1 MNDAAS
7 DTLTST
13 TVGLRVARAD
23 YADPRQAEAVVALL
37 DVYARD
43 SMGGGEALPADVRE
57 RLLLGLAAHPS
68 AFSLLAWEGETP
80 IGLTNCFTLYSTFAA
95 APLVNIHDIVTHPE
109 HRRKG
114 VARALF
120 AGIEAEARAI
130 GACKVTL
137 EVLSGN
143 VGAKA
148 LYASLGYGDYV
159 LEPAAGHALYWQK
172 RLT

>member
-1 MNDAAS
+1 VSGNAP
-7 DTLTST
+7 DTLTGT
-13 TVGLRVARAD
+13 TSGLRLARAD
-23 YADPRQAEAVVALL
+23 YADACDADAVVTLL
-37 DVYARD
+37 DLYARD
-43 SMGGGEALPADVRE
+43 PMGGGEALPADVRA
-57 RLLLGLAAHPS
+57 RLVPGLAAQPG

-80 IGLTNCFTLYSTFAA
+80 VGLTNCFTLYSTFAA
-95 APLVNIHDIVTHPE
+95 APLINIHDIVTHPD

-120 AGIEAEARAI
+120 AGIEARARSI

-143 VGAKA
+143 LAAKA

-159 LEPAAGHALYWQK
+159 LDPAAGHALYWQK